1 MSGDN
6 EIKTILNDPGT
17 SYWLK
22 NALASALD
30 RDLVNAGNDAKL
42 LAMVLE
48 RRADQVAAK
57 PVEKNLPEKKEKS
70 AYDLLINQLVE
81 VKAEDVTL
89 KFIFDNIKN
98 HAVAGT
104 FIVVGFHLFPRIELN
119 SYFNIHADMILLV
132 AEIFA
137 SLFLLLTGVFLTTV
151 NFILTGRIFFVTK
164 IIKNNNLFFPFLVIL
179 CIATISCIYIFL
191 VRFKNLL

>member
-48 RRADQVAAK
+48 RRADEVAAK
-57 PVEKNLPEKKEKS
+57 PVEKNLSEEKEKP
-70 AYDLLINQLVE
+70 AFERFMRQLVE
-81 VKAEDVTL
+81 IRAKDITL
-89 KFIFDNIKN
+89 KFFFDNLRN
-98 HAVAGT
+98 YAVSASVIWVGLYLLKHGGQVHNFPGAGI
-104 FIVVGFHLFPRIELN
+104 FSGSLLVVIGIIFGALNFSQLILSFVELKIPRIRYLAL
-119 SYFNIHADMILLV
+119 SLA
-132 AEIFA
+132 
-137 SLFLLLTGVFLTTV
+137 LFLVTAELQSVLL
-151 NFILTGRIFFVTK
+151 NK
-164 IIKNNNLFFPFLVIL
+164 
-179 CIATISCIYIFL
+179 S
-191 VRFKNLL
+191 

>member
-48 RRADQVAAK
+48 RRADEVAAK
-57 PVEKNLPEKKEKS
+57 PVEKNLSEEKEKP
-70 AYDLLINQLVE
+70 AFERFMRQLIE
-81 VKAEDVTL
+81 IKAEDINL
-89 KFIFDNIKN
+89 KFFFDNLRNYAIS
-98 HAVAGT
+98 ASVIWAGLYLWKHGGQ
-104 FIVVGFHLFPRIELN
+104 VHYFPGAGIILG
-119 SYFNIHADMILLV
+119 SLLV
-132 AEIFA
+132 AIGLIFGALNLGQLILSFLKLKIPKTPYLILSTA
-137 SLFLLLTGVFLTTV
+137 SVLAFLELQLVLL
-151 NFILTGRIFFVTK
+151 
-164 IIKNNNLFFPFLVIL
+164 KN
-179 CIATISCIYIFL
+179 S
-191 VRFKNLL
+191 